1 VAACREADVPESASF
16 SLRLL
21 EVFVTLEGPV
31 QFELDDVRAGAKY
44 EGVRGEERRRVG
56 ELKRTRRV
64 RLGDTVALVFEN
76 RDSIRST
83 LEEAL
88 RTERVDDP
96 DRVAAERAA
105 FNAVVPA
112 QGELAAVLFLEAGD
126 PADLAAAVAGVVG
139 VEHAVFLEVAG
150 ARVRGV
156 PEAVAPPGETSP
168 AHYLRF
174 ALDPGQ
180 QAAVLSG
187 AGIAI
192 GADHPNLTVVVQ
204 LDAEQREAIAAD
216 L

>member
-1 VAACREADVPESASF
+1 VWRSF
-16 SLRLL
+16 L
-21 EVFVTLEGPV
+21 TLEGPV
-31 QFELDDVRAGAKY
+31 QLDLDDVRAGSDY
-44 EGVRGEERRRVG
+44 EGIRGEERHRVG

-64 RLGDTVALVFEN
+64 RLGDRLALTFEN
-76 RDSIRST
+76 RDTIRST

-96 DRVAAERAA
+96 DRVAVERAA

-112 QGELAAVLFLEAGD
+112 QGELAAVLFLEVDD
-126 PADLAAAVAGVVG
+126 PADLVAVAAGMEG
-139 VEHAVFLEVAG
+139 IEDSVFLEVAG

-156 PEAVAPPGETSP
+156 PEAVAPPGERSP

-180 QAAVLSG
+180 RAAVLSG
-187 AGIAI
+187 APIAM
-192 GADHPNLTVVVQ
+192 GADHQNLTVLVQ
-204 LDAEQREAIAAD
+204 LDEEQRQAIAAD